1 MTTLTTALARSKT
14 PIKSP
19 KLPSPGRW
27 GATGWPMR
35 ASARRCFYPPSLP
48 CRWLRA
54 ADQEDDD
61 DDEGAGGEEGDEEEL
76 GLTRSIHF

>member
-1 MTTLTTALARSKT
+1 
-14 PIKSP
+14 
-19 KLPSPGRW
+19 
-27 GATGWPMR
+27 MR